1 MVDLKLVALQD
12 GTFGPGFALRFAPTT
27 LAVAVGMS
35 ARLLVAAVNRDAQ
48 DNLVLLVGATMLSV
62 GLSDLHLRYVE
73 PAIQPLIVMSGVVLL
88 VLGLRGLV
96 RVYREV
102 MATGPTGPAR
112 STITCRH
119 GPPRPR
125 WDRRA
130 RPPRHDQDSAAAG
143 RAAARPLL
151 RRAALAG
158 RVPRADPGPRGAFPR
173 PVTERWSSR

>member
-96 RVYREV
+96 RVYR
-102 MATGPTGPAR
+102 GRWRPAR
-112 STITCRH
+112 
-119 GPPRPR
+119 P
-125 WDRRA
+125 A
-130 RPPRHDQDSAAAG
+130 
-143 RAAARPLL
+143 
-151 RRAALAG
+151 RRAAPSPVGTRTPTSTL
-158 RVPRADPGPRGAFPR
+158 GP
-173 PVTERWSSR
+173 TSTTTTT